1 MSCWFRLRS
10 VCSRVVHSSCGRRA
24 GGRRTLTGL
33 THANVTELQHR
44 VTGASNRLCHSDLGD
59 LYRNE
64 SVQRY
69 LQQLVEEHRD
79 LSRKLE
85 RVFLSESDRKV
96 LLRRQAELQPLANV
110 YASVEQAL
118 KDLEEVLSLLHSEYF
133 RCLFLCQWQLT
144 LFSAVCQYDFFPNRH
159 QRYQR

>member
-1 MSCWFRLRS
+1 MRVNCWFRLHS
-10 VCSRVVHSSCGRRA
+10 LCSRVVYSSCGRR
-24 GGRRTLTGL
+24 GGGGWRTLTGHTGL
-33 THANVTELQHR
+33 THANVTELHHR
-44 VTGASNRLCHSDLGD
+44 VTVASKRLCHSDLGD

-69 LQQLVEEHRD
+69 LQQLMEEHRD

-96 LLRRQAELQPLANV
+96 LLRRHAELQPLANV

-133 RCLFLCQWQLT
+133 SCCLCQ
-144 LFSAVCQYDFFPNRH
+144 
-159 QRYQR
+159 